1 LAVELDEGGTHH
13 AWALSR
19 RALARGLLGD
29 ERCQADFRE
38 AIVLAAQA
46 GSGDAEATS
55 YLNLASILQLFE
67 GPAPAMEV
75 ARRGI
80 AFAEARGLTL
90 LASWM
95 RLGTLDNLLDLGEL
109 DEALAGATGYTQ
121 RLQGDDD
128 VVDLVSARVVQ
139 ARIMTL
145 RGQADVVADTLDWLE
160 SRVRG
165 LLHLQWVVPG
175 LGASA
180 LARAALGQSDAATAL
195 LTEIEAYPNARNDAV
210 YTIHL
215 PTMVRTALATGNPEL
230 AERLAADV
238 EPRWPYAEH
247 ALVAANAALAE
258 ADGDHQAA
266 ATGYAD
272 AARRWQAFGVIPEQA
287 FAHLGH
293 GRCLLAL
300 GRPADATQPLL
311 RAREIFQKLQAAPAL
326 TETDLLLQQAT
337 ALSS

>member
-1 LAVELDEGGTHH
+1 
-13 AWALSR
+13 
-19 RALARGLLGD
+19 
-29 ERCQADFRE
+29 
-38 AIVLAAQA
+38 
-46 GSGDAEATS
+46 
-55 YLNLASILQLFE
+55 
-67 GPAPAMEV
+67 MEV

-180 LARAALGQSDAATAL
+180 LARAALEQSDAAAAL

-210 YTIHL
+210 YAIHL
-215 PTMVRTALATGNPEL
+215 PAMVRTALATGNPEL
-230 AERLAADV
+230 AERLAADA

-247 ALVAANAALAE
+247 AHVATKAALAE
-258 ADGDHQAA
+258 AKGNHHQAVD
-266 ATGYAD
+266 GYAD
-272 AARRWQAFGVIPEQA
+272 AARRWQAFGVITEQA

-300 GRPADATQPLL
+300 HDPTATQPLHQ
-311 RAREIFQKLQAAPAL
+311 ARDLFTRLQAAPYVAECD
-326 TETDLLLQQAT
+326 TLLAQA
-337 ALSS
+337 AERAS